1 MNTLK
6 LFGDIQTCVEGFFR
20 LKDHKICIS
29 RCPAP
34 SGCEKVTERLKLW
47 TIWGK
52 AGLGWKYIHSTTTT
66 FWNSLICL
74 AGKEDFSMQICVKF
88 VFQRTGL
95 LIILIME
102 IKVLRNFIAKYSDF
116 CWNAELIVP
125 PRGERVNIVS
135 VNLRYSSSQNR
146 RGITFVGRTL
156 QNFLLIDRYLPNLP
170 CLLYCYCSCNA
181 YLEKFMLI
189 FSPTGAINSRKG
201 HQDNISTSEGEM
213 THWYFIIFSHFFP
226 PSASVTRPPG
236 VIEKCSSTSTVL
248 FLC

>member
-1 MNTLK
+1 MISGFLCLYNRPDTRLQCKNKFTFSTSLLNTFR

-66 FWNSLICL
+66 FWNSLKCL

-135 VNLRYSSSQNR
+135 VNLRYSSSQHR
-146 RGITFVGRTL
+146 RGITLVGRTL
-156 QNFLLIDRYLPNLP
+156 QNLLLIDIFKAYINITYLHRY
-170 CLLYCYCSCNA
+170 
-181 YLEKFMLI
+181 
-189 FSPTGAINSRKG
+189 
-201 HQDNISTSEGEM
+201 
-213 THWYFIIFSHFFP
+213 W
-226 PSASVTRPPG
+226 
-236 VIEKCSSTSTVL
+236 
-248 FLC
+248 